1 MNEDFKTKMYVAMR
15 SFIDNLGDENS
26 WDYEE
31 EDVANAF
38 IAGAE
43 WAVSQMS
50 TCVDLAAD

>member
-1 MNEDFKTKMYVAMR
+1 MTPDFKTKMIEAMKIH
-15 SFIDNLGDENS
+15 IDNLDDENS

-43 WAVSQMS
+43 WAVKQ
-50 TCVDLAAD
+50 LAEKQ